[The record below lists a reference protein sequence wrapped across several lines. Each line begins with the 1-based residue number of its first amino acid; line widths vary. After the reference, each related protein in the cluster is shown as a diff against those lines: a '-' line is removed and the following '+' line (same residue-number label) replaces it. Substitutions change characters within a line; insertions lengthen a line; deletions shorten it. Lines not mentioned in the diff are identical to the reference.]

1 VTVTAVVAPS
11 LAGLYATDEVPATK
25 VKVQA
30 AAGLAYATLLRIVV
44 PVAAGD
50 VLDVSGRARVT
61 NDTVNPA
68 YTVGVG
74 YHLWQYDVDNGLGA
88 SGTWTR
94 ISSYC
99 GDNVDHTRHHM
110 PLLVDTVYT
119 VPADW
124 PTGHRM
130 TVVLRGDAHST
141 AADGQYLT
149 VDPLYGQLTVRRY
162 APRMEAL

>member
-1 VTVTAVVAPS
+1 MITVVPDPV
-11 LAGLYATDEVPATK
+11 LVGIYATDEVPATK
-25 VKVQA
+25 TKINKS
-30 AAGLAYATLLRIVV
+30 AGVSYVTLLRIVV
-44 PVAAGD
+44 PVQPGD
-50 VLDVSGRARVT
+50 VLDIIGRARVT
-61 NDTVNPA
+61 NDTSPS

-88 SGTWTR
+88 SGEWTR
-94 ISSYC
+94 ISSFC

-124 PTGHRM
+124 PEGHRI
-130 TVVLRGDAHST
+130 TIVLRGDAMST

-149 VDPLYGQLTVRRY
+149 VDPEYGQLTVRRY
-162 APRMEAL
+162 VPAS

>member
-1 VTVTAVVAPS
+1 MITTVEGCT

-25 VKVQA
+25 IKIQPG
-30 AAGLAYATLLRIVV
+30 AGLGYATLLRVVV
-44 PVAAGD
+44 PVEPGD
-50 VLDVSGRARVT
+50 VLDISGRARVT
-61 NDTVNPA
+61 NDTSPS

-88 SGTWTR
+88 SGVWTR
-94 ISSYC
+94 ISSFC

-110 PLLVDTVYT
+110 PLLTDTVYT

-124 PTGHRM
+124 PEGHRI
-130 TVVLRGDAHST
+130 TIVLRGDAMST

-149 VDPLYGQLTVRRY
+149 VDPEYGQLTVRRY
-162 APRMEAL
+162 QPAI

>member
-1 VTVTAVVAPS
+1 
-11 LAGLYATDEVPATK
+11 
-25 VKVQA
+25 
-30 AAGLAYATLLRIVV
+30 
-44 PVAAGD
+44 
-50 VLDVSGRARVT
+50 
-61 NDTVNPA
+61 
-68 YTVGVG
+68 
-74 YHLWQYDVDNGLGA
+74 
-88 SGTWTR
+88 
-94 ISSYC
+94 
-99 GDNVDHTRHHM
+99 M

-124 PTGHRM
+124 PDGHRM